1 MAIIEWN
8 ESFSVFIES
17 IDYQHKTL
25 FNLINGF
32 YDNLKKESNQEAQIS
47 LILGLQDYMTI
58 HFNKEE
64 HLMKKYEYPNFDSH
78 KREHNNFINNVDS
91 YLEKIKSGKL
101 LISIEITNYIK
112 NWISSH
118 IMNTDKAY
126 AIFFAERGVK

>member
-32 YDNLKKESNQEAQIS
+32 YENLKKEINQEAHIN
-47 LILGLQDYMTI
+47 LILGLRDYMTL

-64 HLMKKYEYPNFDSH
+64 HLMKKYEYPYFDSH
-78 KREHNNFINNVDS
+78 KKEHINFVNKVDN

-101 LISIEITNYIK
+101 LISIEITNYVK

-118 IMNTDKAY
+118 IMTTDRAY
-126 AIFFAERGVK
+126 AEFFIDHGVK